1 MIINNTKPFNKMK
14 KSIFLAA
21 LVLISAGCF
30 AQKANV
36 NKARSLADAETPDY
50 AGARAAIAEALQND
64 ETKDQANT
72 WYVAG
77 FIGYKEFDNGNIKR
91 QIGQNVDI
99 NSWGAAVYESLDYWT
114 KAYDMAMVPTY
125 DKKGRAKY
133 DTRTPKSILPKVVE
147 YFQFQP
153 LIAAGFTAYENNNPS
168 LAYDMFIAHC
178 NIPEMKMMQDNP
190 EEAAKLLRDSS
201 FYTCLY
207 YAGRFAY
214 EAERYDEAVAT
225 LKRMNSEHANANALR
240 KEIIYANEY
249 IYQIYMEQKDTVAA
263 VDFIKGCIDL
273 FPEEPWFMQNL
284 INLYINSGQEEKAIE
299 YLDIAIAREPN
310 VGQYYNSKGSIL
322 ARVGRFD
329 ESFKA
334 FEQAIAIEPNNA
346 LFLET
351 LGFAYVDLG
360 NKLNDDAAYY
370 DAKEYAKAKVEIDKA
385 FQNALP
391 YFEKAYELEP
401 DNYDYKRSLR
411 SLYYRLGMNDKYEA
425 LAD

>member
-1 MIINNTKPFNKMK
+1 MK

-207 YAGRFAY
+207 YAGSLAY

-273 FPEEPWFMQNL
+273 FPEEPLFMQNL

>member
-1 MIINNTKPFNKMK
+1 MK

-36 NKARSLADAETPDY
+36 SKARGLADAETPDY

-64 ETKDQANT
+64 ETKDLANT
-72 WYVAG
+72 WYIAG
-77 FIGYKEFDNGNIKR
+77 FIGYKEFETNNLKR
-91 QIGQNVDI
+91 QMGQNIDI
-99 NSWGAAVYESLDYWT
+99 DQWGAAVYESVNYWN
-114 KAYDMAMVPTY
+114 KAYELALVPTY
-125 DKKGRAKY
+125 DKKGKAKY
-133 DTRTPKSILPKVVE
+133 DTRTPKSILPKMTE

-153 LIAAGFTAYENNNPS
+153 MIAAGFNAYEANDPS
-168 LAYDMFIAHC
+168 LAYDMFVAHC
-178 NIPEMKMMQDNP
+178 NIPDSKIMQDNP
-190 EEAAKLLRDSS
+190 EELAKLLRDSS
-201 FYTCLY
+201 YYTCLY

-214 EAERYDEAVAT
+214 EAQRYEEAIAT
-225 LKRMNSEHANANALR
+225 LRRMNSEHANANALR

-249 IYQIYMEQKDTVAA
+249 IYQIYIEQKDTVNA
-263 VDFIKGCIDL
+263 VEFIKGCIDL

-322 ARVGRFD
+322 ARIGRFED
-329 ESFKA
+329 SFKA

-360 NKLNDDAAYY
+360 NKLNDDAAYL
-370 DAKEYAKAKVEIDKA
+370 DAKAYAKAKVEIDAA
-385 FQNALP
+385 FQKALP

-401 DNYDYKRSLR
+401 DNYDFKRSLR
-411 SLYYRLGMNDKYEA
+411 SLYYRLGMDDKYEA

>member
-1 MIINNTKPFNKMK
+1 MK

-36 NKARSLADAETPDY
+36 SKARGLADAETPDY

-64 ETKDQANT
+64 ETKDLANT
-72 WYVAG
+72 WYIAG
-77 FIGYKEFDNGNIKR
+77 FIGYKEFETNNLKR
-91 QIGQNVDI
+91 QMGQNI
-99 NSWGAAVYESLDYWT
+99 NIDQWGAAVYESVNYWN
-114 KAYDMAMVPTY
+114 KAYELALVPTY
-125 DKKGRAKY
+125 DKKGKAKY
-133 DTRTPKSILPKVVE
+133 DTRTPKSILPKMTE

-153 LIAAGFTAYENNNPS
+153 MIAAGFNAYEANDPS
-168 LAYDMFIAHC
+168 LAYDMFVAHC
-178 NIPEMKMMQDNP
+178 NIPDSKIMQDNP
-190 EEAAKLLRDSS
+190 EELAKLLRDSS
-201 FYTCLY
+201 YYTCLY

-214 EAERYDEAVAT
+214 EAERYEEAVAT
-225 LKRMNSEHANANALR
+225 LQRMNSEHANANALR

-249 IYQIYMEQKDTVAA
+249 IYQIYIEQKDTVNA
-263 VDFIKGCIDL
+263 VEFIKGCIDL

-322 ARVGRFD
+322 ARIGRFED
-329 ESFKA
+329 SFKA

-360 NKLNDDAAYY
+360 NKLNDDAAYL
-370 DAKEYAKAKVEIDKA
+370 DAKAYAKAKVEIDAA
-385 FQNALP
+385 FQKALP

-401 DNYDYKRSLR
+401 DNYDFKRSLR
-411 SLYYRLGMNDKYEA
+411 SLYYLLGMDDKYEA

>member
-1 MIINNTKPFNKMK
+1 MK

-36 NKARSLADAETPDY
+36 IKAKNLAGAETPDY
-50 AGARAAIAEALQND
+50 AGARAAIAEALQHE
-64 ETKDQANT
+64 ETKDLADT
-72 WYVAG
+72 WYNAG
-77 FIGYKEFDNGNIKR
+77 LVGYKEFENYNLKR
-91 QIGQNVDI
+91 MMGQKYDVNA
-99 NSWGAAVYESLDYWT
+99 WGAAVMESLNYWE
-114 KAYDMAMVPTY
+114 KAYEMALVPTY
-125 DKKGRAKY
+125 DKKGKAKY
-133 DTRTPKSILPKVVE
+133 DTKTPKNILPKVVE
-147 YFQFQP
+147 FFQEQP
-153 LIAAGFTAYENNNPS
+153 LVISGFSYYENSDPS
-168 LAYDMFIAHC
+168 TAYDMFMAHV
-178 NIPEMKMMQDNP
+178 NIPEMKIMQDNP
-190 EEAAKLLRDSS
+190 EELAKLVRDSS
-201 FYTCLY
+201 FYTCVY

-214 EAERYDEAVAT
+214 EAKRFDEAIAT
-225 LKRMNSEHANANALR
+225 LERMNSEHANANALR

-249 IYQIYMEQKDTVAA
+249 IYQIYLEQGDTVNA
-263 VDFIKGCIDL
+263 VASIQKSIDL

-284 INLYINSGQEEKAIE
+284 INLYINSGQEDKAVE
-299 YLDIAIAREPN
+299 YLDLAIEREPN

-322 ARVGRFD
+322 ARIGRFE

-360 NKLNDDAAYY
+360 NKLNDDAIYY

-385 FQNALP
+385 FNSALP

-401 DNYDYKRSLR
+401 DNADFKRTLR

>member
-1 MIINNTKPFNKMK
+1 MK

-21 LVLISAGCF
+21 LVLVSAGCF

-36 NKARSLADAETPDY
+36 SKARGLADAETPDY
-50 AGARAAIAEALQND
+50 TGARAVIGEALQND
-64 ETKDQANT
+64 ETKDVANT

-77 FIGYKEFDNGNIKR
+77 YIGYKEFDAANLNR
-91 QIGQNVDI
+91 QIGRNIDVD
-99 NSWGAAVYESLDYWT
+99 NWGAVVYESLKYWNT
-114 KAYDMAMVPTY
+114 AYDLAMIPTY
-125 DKKGRAKY
+125 DKKGKAKY
-133 DTRTPKSILPKVVE
+133 DTRTPKSILPKVQE
-147 YFQFQP
+147 YFLHQP
-153 LIAAGFTAYENNNPS
+153 LVIAGFNAYEASNPS
-168 LAYDMFIAHC
+168 LAYDMFMAHC
-178 NIPEMKMMQDNP
+178 NIPDMKIFQDYP
-190 EEAAKLLRDSS
+190 EEAAKLLRDTSY
-201 FYTCLY
+201 YTCLY

-214 EAERYDEAVAT
+214 EAERYEEAIAT
-225 LKRMNSEHANANALR
+225 LERMNSEHANANALR

-249 IYQIYMEQKDTVAA
+249 IYQIYIEQGDTVKA
-263 VDFIKGCIDL
+263 VESIKKSIDL
-273 FPEEPWFMQNL
+273 FPEEAWFMQNL
-284 INLYINSGQEEKAIE
+284 INLYINSGQEDKAIE
-299 YLDIAIAREPN
+299 YLDIAINREPN

-322 ARVGRFD
+322 ARIGRFE
-329 ESFKA
+329 ESLKA

-346 LFLET
+346 LFQET

-385 FQNALP
+385 YKNALP

>member
-1 MIINNTKPFNKMK
+1 MK

-36 NKARSLADAETPDY
+36 SKARGLADAETPDY

-64 ETKDQANT
+64 ETKDLANT
-72 WYVAG
+72 WYIAG
-77 FIGYKEFDNGNIKR
+77 FIGYKEFETNNLKR
-91 QIGQNVDI
+91 QMGQNI
-99 NSWGAAVYESLDYWT
+99 NIDQWGAAVYESVNYWN
-114 KAYDMAMVPTY
+114 KAYELALVPTY
-125 DKKGRAKY
+125 DKKGKAKY
-133 DTRTPKSILPKVVE
+133 DTRTPKSILPKMTE

-153 LIAAGFTAYENNNPS
+153 MIAAGFNAYEANDPS
-168 LAYDMFIAHC
+168 LAYDMFVAHC
-178 NIPEMKMMQDNP
+178 NIPDSKIMQDNP
-190 EEAAKLLRDSS
+190 EELAKLLRDSS
-201 FYTCLY
+201 YYTCLY

-214 EAERYDEAVAT
+214 EAQRYEEAIAT
-225 LKRMNSEHANANALR
+225 LRRMNSEHANANALR

-249 IYQIYMEQKDTVAA
+249 IYQIYIEQKDTVNA
-263 VDFIKGCIDL
+263 VEFIQGCITL

-322 ARVGRFD
+322 ARIGRFED
-329 ESFKA
+329 SFKA

-360 NKLNDDAAYY
+360 NKLNDDAAYL
-370 DAKEYAKAKVEIDKA
+370 DAKAYAKAKVEIDAA
-385 FQNALP
+385 FQKALP

-411 SLYYRLGMNDKYEA
+411 SLYYRLGMDDKYEA

>member
-1 MIINNTKPFNKMK
+1 MK

-36 NKARSLADAETPDY
+36 SKARGLADAETPDY

-64 ETKDQANT
+64 ETKELANT
-72 WYVAG
+72 WYIAG
-77 FIGYKEFDNGNIKR
+77 FIGYKEFETNNLKR
-91 QIGQNVDI
+91 QMGQNI
-99 NSWGAAVYESLDYWT
+99 NIDQWGAAVYESVNYWN
-114 KAYDMAMVPTY
+114 KAYELALVPTY
-125 DKKGRAKY
+125 DKKGKAKY
-133 DTRTPKSILPKVVE
+133 DTRTPKSILPKMTE

-153 LIAAGFTAYENNNPS
+153 MIAAGFNAYEANDPS
-168 LAYDMFIAHC
+168 LAYDMFVAHC
-178 NIPEMKMMQDNP
+178 NIPDSKIMQDNP
-190 EEAAKLLRDSS
+190 EELAKLLRDSS
-201 FYTCLY
+201 YYTCLY

-214 EAERYDEAVAT
+214 EAQRYEEAIAT
-225 LKRMNSEHANANALR
+225 LRRMNSEHANANALR

-249 IYQIYMEQKDTVAA
+249 IYQIYIEQKDTVNA
-263 VDFIKGCIDL
+263 VEFIKGCIDL

-322 ARVGRFD
+322 ARIGRFED
-329 ESFKA
+329 SFKA

-360 NKLNDDAAYY
+360 NKLNDDAAYL
-370 DAKEYAKAKVEIDKA
+370 DAKAYAKAKVEIDAA
-385 FQNALP
+385 FQKALP

-401 DNYDYKRSLR
+401 DNYDFKRSLR
-411 SLYYRLGMNDKYEA
+411 SLYYRLGMDDKYEA

>member
-1 MIINNTKPFNKMK
+1 MK

-30 AQKANV
+30 AQKNMV
-36 NKARSLADAETPDY
+36 SQARNLADAETPDY
-50 AGARAAIAEALQND
+50 AGARAAIVAALQHD

-72 WYVAG
+72 WYIAG
-77 FIGYKEFDNGNIKR
+77 FIGYKEFYNGNLKR
-91 QIGQNVDI
+91 QIGQSVNI
-99 NSWGAAVYESLDYWT
+99 AAWGEAAYESLNYWT
-114 KAYDMAMVPTY
+114 KAYELALIPTY
-125 DKKGRAKY
+125 DKKGKEKY
-133 DTRTPKSILPKVVE
+133 DTRTPKSIVPKVGE
-147 YFQFQP
+147 YFYNQP
-153 LIAAGFTAYENNNPS
+153 LIAAGFEAYNANNPS
-168 LAYDMFIAHC
+168 KAYDLFIAHC
-178 NIPEMKMMQDNP
+178 NIPEMKMMQDNK
-190 EEAAKLLRDSS
+190 EEFDKLVRDSS
-201 FYTCLY
+201 YYTCLY

-214 EAERYDEAVAT
+214 EANRYDEAIAT

-240 KEIIYANEY
+240 KEVTFANEY
-249 IYQIYMEQKDTVAA
+249 IYQIYIEQQDTANAVA
-263 VDFIKGCIDL
+263 FIKECINL

-284 INLYINSGQEEKAIE
+284 INLYINSGQEDKAVE
-299 YLDIAIAREPN
+299 YLDLAIEREPN

-322 ARVGRFD
+322 ARIGRFE

-334 FEQAIAIEPNNA
+334 FEQAIAIEPTNA
-346 LFLET
+346 LFMET

-360 NKLNDDAAYY
+360 NKLNDEAAYL

-385 FQNALP
+385 FTNALP

-401 DNYDYKRSLR
+401 DNYDFKRSLR

>member
-1 MIINNTKPFNKMK
+1 MK

-36 NKARSLADAETPDY
+36 SKARSLADAETPDY
-50 AGARAAIAEALQND
+50 AGARAAIQEALVND

-72 WYVAG
+72 YYVAG
-77 FIGYKEFDNGNIKR
+77 FVGYKEFYNGNLKR
-91 QIGQNVDI
+91 QIGQNIDVEA
-99 NSWGAAVYESLDYWT
+99 WGNAVYESLNYWD
-114 KAYDMAMVPTY
+114 KAYELALVPTY
-125 DKKGRAKY
+125 DKKGKAKY
-133 DTRTPKSILPKVVE
+133 DTRTPKSILPKVQE

-153 LIAAGFTAYENNNPS
+153 LIVVGFNAYEANDPS
-168 LAYDMFIAHC
+168 KAYDMFIAHC
-178 NIPEMKMMQDNP
+178 NIPDSKIMQDNP
-190 EEAAKLLRDSS
+190 DVLAELVRDSS
-201 FYTCLY
+201 FYTCVY

-214 EAERYDEAVAT
+214 EAKRYDEAIAT
-225 LKRMNSEHANANALR
+225 LNRMNTEHANANALR
-240 KEIIYANEY
+240 KEIIFANEY
-249 IYQIYMEQKDTVAA
+249 IYQIYIEKGDTASA
-263 VDFIKGCIDL
+263 INFIQGCIEKFQD
-273 FPEEPWFMQNL
+273 EPWFMQNL
-284 INLYINSGQEEKAIE
+284 INLYISSGQEEKAIE
-299 YLDIAIAREPN
+299 YLDIAINREPN

-322 ARVGRFD
+322 ARIGRFE

-360 NKLNDDAAYY
+360 NKLNDEAAYY

-401 DNYDYKRSLR
+401 TNYDYKRSLR

>member
-1 MIINNTKPFNKMK
+1 MK

-30 AQKANV
+30 AQKKNV
-36 NKARSLADAETPDY
+36 STARSLADAETPDY

-64 ETKDQANT
+64 ETKNLANT
-72 WYVAG
+72 WYIAG
-77 FIGYKEFDNGNIKR
+77 FIGYKEFETNNLKR
-91 QIGQNVDI
+91 QMGQNIDI
-99 NSWGAAVYESLDYWT
+99 DQWGAAVYESVNYWN
-114 KAYDMAMVPTY
+114 KAYELALVPTY
-125 DKKGRAKY
+125 DKKGKAKY
-133 DTRTPKSILPKVVE
+133 DTRTPKSILPKMTE
-147 YFQFQP
+147 YFLFQP
-153 LIAAGFTAYENNNPS
+153 MIAAGFNAYEANDPS
-168 LAYDMFIAHC
+168 LAYDMFVAHC
-178 NIPEMKMMQDNP
+178 NIPDSKIMQDNP
-190 EEAAKLLRDSS
+190 EELAKLLRDSS
-201 FYTCLY
+201 YYTCLY

-214 EAERYDEAVAT
+214 EAKRYEEAIAT

-249 IYQIYMEQKDTVAA
+249 IYQIYIEQKDTVNA
-263 VDFIKGCIDL
+263 VEFIKGCIDL

-322 ARVGRFD
+322 ARIGRFE

-360 NKLNDDAAYY
+360 NKLNDDAAYL
-370 DAKEYAKAKVEIDKA
+370 DAKAYAKAKVEIDAA
-385 FQNALP
+385 FQKALP

-401 DNYDYKRSLR
+401 DNYDFKRSLR
-411 SLYYRLGMNDKYEA
+411 SLYYRLGMDDKYAA

>member
-1 MIINNTKPFNKMK
+1 MK
-14 KSIFLAA
+14 RVLLTVALCVAA
-21 LVLISAGCF
+21 SASF
-30 AQKANV
+30 AQKKAV
-36 NKARSLADAETPDY
+36 NEAQSIAKTPNADF
-50 AGARAAIAEALQND
+50 AEARNLIKGALENP
-64 ETKDQANT
+64 ETKNDAKT

-77 FIGYKEFDNGNIKR
+77 FIGYKEFETSNLNRQLGRNIDFDK
-91 QIGQNVDI
+91 
-99 NSWGAAVYESLDYWT
+99 WGAAVYESVGYWD
-114 KAYDMAMVPTY
+114 KAYELALIPTY
-125 DKKGRAKY
+125 DKKGKEKY
-133 DTRTPKSILPKVVE
+133 DTRTPKNILPKVVE
-147 YFQFQP
+147 FFQFQP
-153 LIAAGFTAYENNNPS
+153 LIAAGFTAYENNDPS
-168 LAYDMFIAHC
+168 TAYDMFLAHC

-190 EEAAKLLRDSS
+190 TELASLLRDSS
-201 FYTCLY
+201 FYTCVY

-214 EAERYDEAVAT
+214 EANRYDEAIAT
-225 LKRMNSEHANANALR
+225 LERMNSEHANANALR
-240 KEIIYANEY
+240 KEIIFANEY
-249 IYQIYMEQKDTVAA
+249 IYQIYIEQGDTAKA
-263 VDFIKGCIDL
+263 IESIKASIDL

-284 INLYINSGQEEKAIE
+284 INLYINSGQEDKAIE

-322 ARVGRFD
+322 ARIGRFE

-360 NKLNDDAAYY
+360 NKLNDEAAYY

-385 FQNALP
+385 YNNALP

-411 SLYYRLGMNDKYEA
+411 SLYYRLGMDDKYNA

>member
-1 MIINNTKPFNKMK
+1 MK

-207 YAGRFAY
+207 YAGSLAY

>member
-1 MIINNTKPFNKMK
+1 MK

-36 NKARSLADAETPDY
+36 SKARSLADAENPDY

-72 WYVAG
+72 WYIAG
-77 FIGYKEFDNGNIKR
+77 FIGYKEFENGNIKR

-99 NSWGAAVYESLDYWT
+99 NAWGAAVQESLDYWT
-114 KAYDMAMVPTY
+114 KAYELALVPTY

-133 DTRTPKSILPKVVE
+133 DTRTPKSIVPKVVE

-153 LIAAGFTAYENNNPS
+153 LIAAGFNAYEANDPS
-168 LAYDMFIAHC
+168 KAYDMFIAHC

-190 EEAAKLLRDSS
+190 EEAAQLLRDSS

-214 EAERYDEAVAT
+214 EAGRYEEAIAT
-225 LKRMNSEHANANALR
+225 LKRMNTEHANANALR
-240 KEIIYANEY
+240 KEVIFANEY
-249 IYQIYMEQKDTVAA
+249 VYQIYIEQKDTANA
-263 VDFIKGCIDL
+263 VEFIKECINI
-273 FPEEPWFMQNL
+273 FPEESWFMQNL

-299 YLDIAIAREPN
+299 YLDIAINREPN

-322 ARVGRFD
+322 ARIGRFE
-329 ESFKA
+329 ESLKA

-351 LGFAYVDLG
+351 LGFAYVELG
-360 NKLNDDAAYY
+360 NKLNDDAAYL
-370 DAKEYAKAKVEIDKA
+370 DAKEYAKAKVKIDEA

>member
-1 MIINNTKPFNKMK
+1 MK

-30 AQKANV
+30 AQKKNV
-36 NKARSLADAETPDY
+36 STARSLADAETPDY

-64 ETKDQANT
+64 ETKNLANT
-72 WYVAG
+72 WYIAG
-77 FIGYKEFDNGNIKR
+77 FIGYKEFETNNLKR
-91 QIGQNVDI
+91 QMGQNIDI
-99 NSWGAAVYESLDYWT
+99 DQWGAAVYESVNYWN
-114 KAYDMAMVPTY
+114 KAYELALVPTY
-125 DKKGRAKY
+125 DKKGKAKY
-133 DTRTPKSILPKVVE
+133 DTRTPKSILPKMTE

-153 LIAAGFTAYENNNPS
+153 MIAAGFNAYEANDPS
-168 LAYDMFIAHC
+168 LAYDMFVAHC
-178 NIPEMKMMQDNP
+178 NIPDSKIMQDNP
-190 EEAAKLLRDSS
+190 EELAKLLRDSS
-201 FYTCLY
+201 YYTCLY

-214 EAERYDEAVAT
+214 EAKRYEEAIAT

-249 IYQIYMEQKDTVAA
+249 IYQIYIEQKDTVNA
-263 VDFIKGCIDL
+263 VEFIKGCIDL

-322 ARVGRFD
+322 ARIGRFE

-360 NKLNDDAAYY
+360 NKLNDDAAYL
-370 DAKEYAKAKVEIDKA
+370 DAKAYAKAKVEIDAA
-385 FQNALP
+385 FQKALP

-401 DNYDYKRSLR
+401 DNYDFKRSLR
-411 SLYYRLGMNDKYEA
+411 SLYYRLGMDDKYAA

>member
-1 MIINNTKPFNKMK
+1 MK

-36 NKARSLADAETPDY
+36 SKARGLADAETPDY

-64 ETKDQANT
+64 ETKDLANT
-72 WYVAG
+72 WYIAG
-77 FIGYKEFDNGNIKR
+77 FIGYKEFETNNLKR
-91 QIGQNVDI
+91 QMGQNI
-99 NSWGAAVYESLDYWT
+99 NIDQWGAAVYESVNYWN
-114 KAYDMAMVPTY
+114 KAYELALVPTY
-125 DKKGRAKY
+125 DKKGKAKY
-133 DTRTPKSILPKVVE
+133 DTRTPKSILPKMTE

-153 LIAAGFTAYENNNPS
+153 MIAAGFNAYEANDPS
-168 LAYDMFIAHC
+168 LAYDMFVAHC
-178 NIPEMKMMQDNP
+178 NIPDSKIMQDNP
-190 EEAAKLLRDSS
+190 EELAKLLRDSS
-201 FYTCLY
+201 YYTCLY

-214 EAERYDEAVAT
+214 EAERYEEAVAT
-225 LKRMNSEHANANALR
+225 LQRMNSEHANANALR

-249 IYQIYMEQKDTVAA
+249 IYQIYIEQKDTVNA
-263 VDFIKGCIDL
+263 VEFIKGCIDL

-322 ARVGRFD
+322 ARIGRFED
-329 ESFKA
+329 SFKA

-360 NKLNDDAAYY
+360 NKLNDDAAYL
-370 DAKEYAKAKVEIDKA
+370 DAKAYAKAKVEIDAA
-385 FQNALP
+385 FQKALP

-401 DNYDYKRSLR
+401 DNYDFKRSLR
-411 SLYYRLGMNDKYEA
+411 SLYYRLGMDDKYEA

>member
-36 NKARSLADAETPDY
+36 SKARSLADAETPDY

-329 ESFKA
+329 ESLKA

>member
-1 MIINNTKPFNKMK
+1 MK

-36 NKARSLADAETPDY
+36 SKARGLADAETPDY

-64 ETKDQANT
+64 ETKDLANT
-72 WYVAG
+72 WYIAG
-77 FIGYKEFDNGNIKR
+77 FIGYKEFETNNLKR
-91 QIGQNVDI
+91 QMGQNI
-99 NSWGAAVYESLDYWT
+99 NIDQWGAAVYESVNYWN
-114 KAYDMAMVPTY
+114 KAYELALVPTY
-125 DKKGRAKY
+125 DKKGKAKY
-133 DTRTPKSILPKVVE
+133 DTRTPKSILPKMTE

-153 LIAAGFTAYENNNPS
+153 MIAAGFNAYEANDPS
-168 LAYDMFIAHC
+168 LAYDMFVAHC
-178 NIPEMKMMQDNP
+178 NIPDSKIMQDNP
-190 EEAAKLLRDSS
+190 EELAKLLRDSS
-201 FYTCLY
+201 YYTCLY

-214 EAERYDEAVAT
+214 EAQRYEEAIAT
-225 LKRMNSEHANANALR
+225 LQRMNSEHANANALR

-249 IYQIYMEQKDTVAA
+249 IYQIYIEQKDTVNA
-263 VDFIKGCIDL
+263 VEFIKGCIDL

-322 ARVGRFD
+322 ARIGRFED
-329 ESFKA
+329 SFKA

-360 NKLNDDAAYY
+360 NKLNDDAAYL
-370 DAKEYAKAKVEIDKA
+370 DAKAYAKAKVEIDAA
-385 FQNALP
+385 FQKALP

-401 DNYDYKRSLR
+401 DNYDFKRSLR
-411 SLYYRLGMNDKYEA
+411 SLYYRLGMDDKYEA

>member
-1 MIINNTKPFNKMK
+1 MK

-30 AQKANV
+30 AQKKNV
-36 NKARSLADAETPDY
+36 STARSLADAETPDY

-64 ETKDQANT
+64 ETKNLANT
-72 WYVAG
+72 WYIAG
-77 FIGYKEFDNGNIKR
+77 FIGYKEFETNNLKR
-91 QIGQNVDI
+91 QMGQNIDI
-99 NSWGAAVYESLDYWT
+99 DQWGAAVYESVNYWN
-114 KAYDMAMVPTY
+114 KAYELALVPTY
-125 DKKGRAKY
+125 DKKGKAKY
-133 DTRTPKSILPKVVE
+133 DTRTPKSILPKMTE

-153 LIAAGFTAYENNNPS
+153 MIAAGFNAYEANDPS
-168 LAYDMFIAHC
+168 LAYDMFVAHC
-178 NIPEMKMMQDNP
+178 NIPDSKIMQDNP
-190 EEAAKLLRDSS
+190 EELAKLLRDSS
-201 FYTCLY
+201 YYTCLY

-214 EAERYDEAVAT
+214 EAKRYEEAIAT

-249 IYQIYMEQKDTVAA
+249 IYQIYIEQKDTVNA
-263 VDFIKGCIDL
+263 VEFIKGCIDL

-322 ARVGRFD
+322 ARIGRFE

-360 NKLNDDAAYY
+360 NKLNDDAAYL
-370 DAKEYAKAKVEIDKA
+370 DAKAYAKAKVEIDAA
-385 FQNALP
+385 FQKALP

-401 DNYDYKRSLR
+401 DNYDFKRSLR

>member
-1 MIINNTKPFNKMK
+1 MK

-30 AQKANV
+30 AQKKNV
-36 NKARSLADAETPDY
+36 STARSLADAETPDY

-64 ETKDQANT
+64 ETKNLANT
-72 WYVAG
+72 WYIAG
-77 FIGYKEFDNGNIKR
+77 FIGYKEFETNNLKR
-91 QIGQNVDI
+91 QMGQNIDI
-99 NSWGAAVYESLDYWT
+99 DQWGAAVYESVNYWN
-114 KAYDMAMVPTY
+114 KAYELALVPTY
-125 DKKGRAKY
+125 DKKGKAKY
-133 DTRTPKSILPKVVE
+133 DTRTPKSILPKMTE
-147 YFQFQP
+147 YFLFQP
-153 LIAAGFTAYENNNPS
+153 MIAAGFNAYEANDPS
-168 LAYDMFIAHC
+168 LAYDMFVAHC
-178 NIPEMKMMQDNP
+178 NIPDSKIMQDNP
-190 EEAAKLLRDSS
+190 EELAKLLRDSS
-201 FYTCLY
+201 YYTCLY

-214 EAERYDEAVAT
+214 EAKRYEEAIAT

-249 IYQIYMEQKDTVAA
+249 IYQIYIEQKDTVNA
-263 VDFIKGCIDL
+263 VEFIKGCIDL

-322 ARVGRFD
+322 ARIGRFE

-360 NKLNDDAAYY
+360 NKLNDDAAYL
-370 DAKEYAKAKVEIDKA
+370 DAKAYAKAKVEIDAA
-385 FQNALP
+385 FQKALP

-401 DNYDYKRSLR
+401 DNYDFKRSLR

>member
-1 MIINNTKPFNKMK
+1 MK

-30 AQKANV
+30 AQKKNV
-36 NKARSLADAETPDY
+36 STARSLADAETPDY

-64 ETKDQANT
+64 ETKDLANT
-72 WYVAG
+72 WYIAG
-77 FIGYKEFDNGNIKR
+77 FIGYKEFETNNLKR
-91 QIGQNVDI
+91 QMGQNI
-99 NSWGAAVYESLDYWT
+99 NIDQWGAAVYESVNYWN
-114 KAYDMAMVPTY
+114 KAYELALVPTY

-133 DTRTPKSILPKVVE
+133 DTRTPKSILPKMTE

-153 LIAAGFTAYENNNPS
+153 MIAAGFNAYEANDPS
-168 LAYDMFIAHC
+168 LAYDMFMAHC
-178 NIPEMKMMQDNP
+178 NIPDAKIMQDHP
-190 EEAAKLLRDSS
+190 EELAKLLRDSS
-201 FYTCLY
+201 YYTCLY

-214 EAERYDEAVAT
+214 EAQRYEEAIAT
-225 LKRMNSEHANANALR
+225 LQRMNSEHANANALR

-249 IYQIYMEQKDTVAA
+249 IYQIYIEQKDTVNA
-263 VDFIKGCIDL
+263 VEFIKGCIDL
-273 FPEEPWFMQNL
+273 FPEEPWFMQSL
-284 INLYINSGQEEKAIE
+284 INLYINSGQEEKAID

-322 ARVGRFD
+322 ARIGRFE

-360 NKLNDDAAYY
+360 NKLNDDAAYL
-370 DAKEYAKAKVEIDKA
+370 DAKAYAKAKVEIDAA
-385 FQNALP
+385 FQKALP

-401 DNYDYKRSLR
+401 DNYDFKRSLR
-411 SLYYRLGMNDKYEA
+411 SLYYRLGMDDKYAA

>member
-1 MIINNTKPFNKMK
+1 MK

-30 AQKANV
+30 AQKKNV
-36 NKARSLADAETPDY
+36 STARSLADAETPDY
-50 AGARAAIAEALQND
+50 AGARATIAEALQND
-64 ETKDQANT
+64 ETKNLANT
-72 WYVAG
+72 WYIAG
-77 FIGYKEFDNGNIKR
+77 FIGYKEFETNNLKR
-91 QIGQNVDI
+91 QMGQNIDI
-99 NSWGAAVYESLDYWT
+99 DQWGAAVYESVNYWN
-114 KAYDMAMVPTY
+114 KAYELALVPTY
-125 DKKGRAKY
+125 DKKGKAKY
-133 DTRTPKSILPKVVE
+133 DTRTPKSILPKMTE
-147 YFQFQP
+147 YFLFQP
-153 LIAAGFTAYENNNPS
+153 MIAAGFNAYEANDPS
-168 LAYDMFIAHC
+168 LAYEMFVAHC
-178 NIPEMKMMQDNP
+178 NIPDSKIMQDNP
-190 EEAAKLLRDSS
+190 EELAKLLRDSS
-201 FYTCLY
+201 YYTCLY

-214 EAERYDEAVAT
+214 EAKRYEEAIAT

-240 KEIIYANEY
+240 KEIIFANEY
-249 IYQIYMEQKDTVAA
+249 IYQIYIEQKDTMNA
-263 VDFIKGCIDL
+263 VEFIKGCIDL

-322 ARVGRFD
+322 ARIGRFE

-360 NKLNDDAAYY
+360 NKLNDDAAYL
-370 DAKEYAKAKVEIDKA
+370 DAKAYAKAKVEIDAA
-385 FQNALP
+385 FQKALP

-401 DNYDYKRSLR
+401 DNYDFKRSLR
-411 SLYYRLGMNDKYEA
+411 SLYYRLGMDDKYAA

>member
-1 MIINNTKPFNKMK
+1 MK

-36 NKARSLADAETPDY
+36 SKARSLADAETPDY

-99 NSWGAAVYESLDYWT
+99 NSWGAAVYESLNYWT

-153 LIAAGFTAYENNNPS
+153 LIVAGFTAYENNNPS

-322 ARVGRFD
+322 ARIGRFD

>member
-1 MIINNTKPFNKMK
+1 MK

-36 NKARSLADAETPDY
+36 SKARGLADAETPDY
-50 AGARAAIAEALQND
+50 AGARAAIEEALQND
-64 ETKDQANT
+64 ETKDLANT
-72 WYVAG
+72 LYVAG
-77 FIGYKEFDNGNIKR
+77 YVGYKEFDNGNLKR
-91 QIGQNVDI
+91 QLGQHIDI
-99 NSWGAAVYESLDYWT
+99 PTWGAAVQESLDYWT
-114 KAYDMAMVPTY
+114 KAYELALVPTY
-125 DKKGRAKY
+125 DKKGKAKY
-133 DTRTPKSILPKVVE
+133 DTKTPKSILPKVVE

-153 LIAAGFTAYENNNPS
+153 LIIAGFSAYENNDPS
-168 LAYDMFIAHC
+168 TAYDLFMAHC
-178 NIPEMKMMQDNP
+178 NIPEMKLMQDNP
-190 EEAAKLLRDSS
+190 EELAKLLRDSS

-214 EAERYDEAVAT
+214 EAQRYEEAIAT
-225 LKRMNSEHANANALR
+225 LQRMNSEHAKANALH
-240 KEIIYANEY
+240 KEIIFANEY
-249 IYQIYMEQKDTVAA
+249 IYQIYIEQKDTVNA
-263 VDFIKGCIDL
+263 VEFIKGCINI

-284 INLYINSGQEEKAIE
+284 INLYINSGQEDKAIE
-299 YLDIAIAREPN
+299 YLDIAISREPN

-322 ARVGRFD
+322 ARIGRFE

-385 FQNALP
+385 YNNALP